1 MSCYHSPTFQKPFKA
16 AGSPLCLS
24 ALEASKVSGGNP
36 TVLYS
41 SWHKTGT
48 AASEACE
55 CPEGRGCVLHLWIP
69 QS

>member
-1 MSCYHSPTFQKPFKA
+1 MKKLYTVSKNT
-16 AGSPLCLS
+16 
-24 ALEASKVSGGNP
+24 SKVSGGNP

-48 AASEACE
+48 AASEGCE
-55 CPEGRGCVLHLWIP
+55 CPEGRGRVLHLWIP